1 VPNDKPLSA
10 SVLCKCVIF
19 WEMLTILAICV
30 TYGQRSRGR
39 QEMATSLR
47 KTFSGREQTQ
57 THSLSLSLSLTHTLS
72 LFPYFSLSHYLYSY
86 YTHSLSIYLSL
97 TQTHTLPLSIIV
109 LQSLSF
115 LFSLSSSY
123 YTLSLSL
130 ILNREYIDDDM
141 FWPLFC
147 SPQFFHS
154 RWHLPF
160 RGLRKFLG
168 KIFSN

>member
-1 VPNDKPLSA
+1 MPNDKPLSA

-57 THSLSLSLSLTHTLS
+57 THTLSLSFSYTH
-72 LFPYFSLSHYLYSY
+72 SLSFHISLSPIIFILI
-86 YTHSLSIYLSL
+86 THILSLSIYLSL